1 MTEAYVVG
9 FQIFDGKSLRTEDG
23 NPCDPYVKV
32 ECHDQTWYT
41 STVENRDAF
50 VPWNETN
57 IWPAVEMSSREFE
70 TATVEFSIYAK
81 YWFTR
86 DFLIGKTTLQLSFIN
101 QRRHHLY
108 ARKWLP
114 LQREDTTECT
124 GMLNVSVFALKPGEQ
139 APSASLQ
146 EQEAHDDED
155 GEDPAAADDK
165 LTLTQAQMK
174 LKVEVPLGAAHYVQ
188 INVHRVEDLRELVFP
203 GGLPSPYV
211 TVEFAS
217 CQLQTSKGDQVKA
230 YAFNETLQIPVR
242 TPLYEDAIILKLWSA
257 GWFTSDILLAQG
269 VISFSELRNKSLPPR
284 WFPLYG
290 WNIEEVPDPSQI
302 ASTGG
307 DLDKNFFMGSLL
319 ISGLVVPLEEGD
331 QLQPANTHACRTIA
345 DPPMMQVALLA
356 DVYMVVG
363 AEGRNCRV
371 ELSFGSASRSTLEVS
386 CDAESATSRMEE
398 VQKQQD
404 NMAHTV
410 APSAPAMDLE
420 STTGNLDGA
429 TEDDTPF
436 TFSEVA
442 GMIKPVNATVPEEP
456 ASQPFVMINVYTD
469 GYFSSFQRVG
479 CAKLRLSDVD
489 QRNPNEA
496 PPPRFHATTP
506 MPNTT
511 SKSAPSVL
519 IAIEWNNTDDV
530 VRFKRAKITP
540 MVYIVRAYCF
550 GARRIMFDD
559 MKQTAR
565 EADHYAL
572 RIACAGKSKATTLL
586 KGPRPTW
593 MDVVDLKVIL
603 FANPGQ
609 REPTIEP
616 ITATLVQGGSMSLF
630 NKDVGKATC
639 LYTHL
644 RKRDKDMKFEP
655 FRLKPQWI
663 VVSGQNGA
671 KKVGEILVDFEL
683 LQYKH
688 RKEVELLPREMWPQ
702 PEGTMEDKESHPTKI
717 FFERKSHVCRLKKA
731 TLHFSLQG
739 LRDLRPLP
747 PVEGLAGF
755 GAALAADVEKPIVEV
770 EVISFVQPQGDMAEV
785 HENGKSVH
793 ERAKGKFVFRYK
805 EVAEVS
811 GLLERQSRMRKWK
824 TKLGA
829 YGSVEGANF
838 EFLQVGRIPCLIP
851 DHPIFEPYITVR
863 VLEEPGSWSMTQEP
877 TLVGESRHSLGHL
890 LPCCWLKGVSMDV
903 PYVDQLEMI
912 EQRMSQARESVAV
925 RDSFQQQTVGEKE
938 KEVKQLKQVD
948 MLNQSMSYTTVL
960 PTRDEEDCQEFVD
973 KKALPEPLRRGI
985 SRRPLDLAD
994 KSMNMQDE
1002 VGFSPRKG
1010 DPVVHHHGDN
1020 ARKTVH
1026 GYLEESTSAEF
1037 HNDFFF
1043 KNIPL
1048 LRNHG
1053 VIEKDTKE
1061 GSLDWNFESGRCYGF
1076 VKCNYKLVDGWDQEE
1091 EEEEQVGH
1099 RWTDGQSTVDPRDV
1113 YKLKQSFEFNEHL
1126 DSFAFDEEGF
1136 PRHFKDDLPS
1146 RVRVRIYLVKAVTI
1160 FSKSTG
1166 FADPY
1171 IEYQL
1176 GRKHHVQLRNMAQFS
1191 TNTPEFYR
1199 IEERDIELPE
1209 EGRLEVRV
1217 MDMQE
1222 LSLSDT
1228 CIGSTVIDLEDRW
1241 HSLEWQRHSHSAN
1254 VPIEVRSL
1262 FTEENQGR
1270 NRGSIEMWVEMHDV
1284 TKHDVPPSFLRKPAD
1299 TELEIR
1305 LVIWTAC
1312 DVKLVAGEEE
1322 YTNVQIS
1329 TQLDCKEYAGE
1340 CIYPALQDTDVHYTC
1355 KDGQTAVFNWRMVY
1369 PNIKMPVTVCNL
1381 LVCLY
1386 HYEMTGRTFIGSAN
1400 ISLKRFVEKVARDSD
1415 AQTIGPNDLKFT
1427 NLEAGSED
1435 ESVGTV
1441 TMTMYVLTQGEASAR
1456 KVGVAREEP
1465 NEDPQL
1471 ITPTEGRD
1479 WGTYLEAFGFEWPDF
1494 SGMWKKMLPMVA
1506 VAGAFLLALVMLKLI
1521 GIF

>member
-1 MTEAYVVG
+1 MTESYVVG
-9 FQIFDGKSLRTEDG
+9 FRIFDGKSLRTEDG

-32 ECHDQTWYT
+32 QCHDQTYWS

-57 IWPAVEMSSREFE
+57 IWPTVEMSSREFE
-70 TATVEFSIYAK
+70 TATIEFSIYAK

-139 APSASLQ
+139 APSATQQ
-146 EQEAHDDED
+146 EQEQHDDED
-155 GEDPAAADDK
+155 GDDPAAADDK

-174 LKVEVPLGAAHYVQ
+174 LKIDVPLGTAHYVQ

-230 YAFNETLQIPVR
+230 FAFNECLQIPVR

-290 WNIEEVPDPSQI
+290 WNVEEVPDSSQI
-302 ASTGG
+302 AGSGG
-307 DLDKNFFMGSLL
+307 DLDKNFFMGCLL

-331 QLQPANTHACRTIA
+331 QLQPANVLPCRTIA

-371 ELSFGSASRSTLEVS
+371 ELSFGSTSESTLEVS

-398 VQKQQD
+398 AQKQQD
-404 NMAHTV
+404 TMAHTV
-410 APSAPAMDLE
+410 AAPASAMDLE
-420 STTGNLDGA
+420 STAGNLDGA

-436 TFSEVA
+436 IFSETT
-442 GMIKPVNATVPEEP
+442 GMIKPVNVTVPEDP
-456 ASQPFVMINVYTD
+456 ASQPWVMINVYTD

-479 CAKLRLSDVD
+479 CAKLRLADVD
-489 QRNPNEA
+489 ERNPNEA

-506 MPNTT
+506 MPNAS

-519 IAIEWNNTDDV
+519 IAIERNNTDDV

-550 GARRIMFDD
+550 LARHIMFDD
-559 MKQTAR
+559 MKQTVR

-572 RIACAGKSKATTLL
+572 RVACAGKSKSTKLL

-593 MDVVDLKVIL
+593 MEVVDLKVIL
-603 FANPGQ
+603 CANPGQ

-616 ITATLVQGGSMSLF
+616 ITATLVQGGSVSLF
-630 NKDVGKATC
+630 NRDVGKATC

-644 RKRDKDMKFEP
+644 RKRDKNMKFEP

-663 VVSGQNGA
+663 VISAQNGA

-683 LQYKH
+683 LQHKH
-688 RKEVELLPREMWPQ
+688 RKQEELMPREMWPQ
-702 PEGTMEDKESHPTKI
+702 PEHS
-717 FFERKSHVCRLKKA
+717 FQRKNHVCRLKKA

-747 PVEGLAGF
+747 PVEGLSGL
-755 GAALAADVEKPIVEV
+755 GAVLAAEIEKPIVEV
-770 EVISFVQPQGDMAEV
+770 EVSSFVRPLGDMAEE
-785 HENGKSVH
+785 HESDQERPQGKL
-793 ERAKGKFVFRYK
+793 VFKYK
-805 EVAEVS
+805 EMADVP
-811 GLLERQSRMRKWK
+811 GLVERHSRLRRWK

-829 YGSVEGANF
+829 YGSVDGANF
-838 EFLQVGRIPCLIP
+838 EFLQVGRARCLIP
-851 DHPIFEPYITVR
+851 DNPIFEPYITVR
-863 VLEEPGSWSMTQEP
+863 VLEEPGSWSMAQEP

-890 LPCCWLKGVSMDV
+890 LPCCWLKGVRLDV
-903 PYVDQLEMI
+903 PYADQSEMI
-912 EQRMSQARESVAV
+912 EKKMSQARESVAV
-925 RDSFQQQTVGEKE
+925 RDSFQQQTLGEKE

-948 MLNQSMSYTTVL
+948 MLNQSLSYTTAAL
-960 PTRDEEDCQEFVD
+960 PTREEEDCSDFVD
-973 KKALPEPLRRGI
+973 GKALPEPLRRGKT
-985 SRRPLDLAD
+985 RRPLDLAD

-1002 VGFSPRKG
+1002 AGFSPRQG
-1010 DPVVHHHGDN
+1010 DPVVHHTGDN

-1026 GYLEESTSAEF
+1026 GYLEDSTSADF

-1048 LRNHG
+1048 LRNHDI
-1053 VIEKDTKE
+1053 IEKNTKE
-1061 GSLDWNFESGRCYGF
+1061 SSLDWNFESGRCYGF
-1076 VKCNYKLVDGWDQEE
+1076 VKCSYKLVDGWNEE
-1091 EEEEQVGH
+1091 EEEGEHEQTDF
-1099 RWTDGQSTVDPRDV
+1099 RWMNEQTQVDPRDV
-1113 YKLKQSFEFNEHL
+1113 YKLKQSFEFNENL
-1126 DSFAFDEEGF
+1126 DSFAFDDEGF
-1136 PRHFKDDLPS
+1136 PKHFKEHLPS

-1160 FSKSTG
+1160 YSKSSG

-1217 MDMQE
+1217 MDMQD

-1241 HSLEWQRHSHSAN
+1241 HSIEWQKHSDAAN

-1262 FTEENQGR
+1262 FTEETQGK
-1270 NRGSIEMWVEMHDV
+1270 NRGSIEMWIEMHDV

-1312 DVKLVAGEEE
+1312 DVKLIAGEEE
-1322 YTNVQIS
+1322 YTNVQVS
-1329 TQLDCKEYAGE
+1329 TQLDCKEYGGE
-1340 CIYPALQDTDVHYTC
+1340 YTYPALQETDVHYTC

-1386 HYEMTGRTFIGSAN
+1386 HYEMTGKTFIGSAN
-1400 ISLKRFVEKVARDSD
+1400 IGLKRFVEKVARDSD
-1415 AQTIGPNDLKFT
+1415 AQTIGPHDLKFT
-1427 NLEAGSED
+1427 NVESGGEHEA
-1435 ESVGTV
+1435 VGTV

-1456 KVGVAREEP
+1456 KVGWQREEP